1 MMAQSTRRRARRAR
15 GFTLAEVLV
24 ATTLIS
30 IIMGSVYT
38 LFNSTTRAWRDSEG
52 KFDSYQGARTSLAI
66 LKREID
72 NVVAPAGY
80 FFQGDKDSFEMVVV
94 SEPFNVEN
102 SEGRH
107 MMWVRYR
114 YNRTGRELIRDEALV
129 EMALPKQPPR
139 GQAID
144 RGRLKMRRRERF
156 VVATNVQQFSVRYVW
171 IPIQPQRDKK
181 QPPTPVTPVYA
192 DRHEEGWGLPAGM
205 EIRMTVFD
213 PEDPGQQRTF
223 FVRKTIMN
231 PSAAYRETDL
241 QNMLGGVK

>member
-1 MMAQSTRRRARRAR
+1 MSIQLARRRAR

-30 IIMGSVYT
+30 IIMASVYT
-38 LFNSTTRAWRDSEG
+38 LFNSTTRAWRESEG
-52 KFDSYQGARTSLAI
+52 RFDIYQNARTSLAV

-72 NVVAPAGY
+72 NVVSPAGY
-80 FFQGDKDSFEMVVV
+80 FFQGDNQRFEMVVV
-94 SEPFNVEN
+94 SEPFNVED

-144 RGRLKMRRRERF
+144 RGRLKMRRREQF
-156 VVATNVQQFSVRYVW
+156 VVAANVEDFSVRYVW

-181 QPPTPVTPVYA
+181 QPPPPVTPIYA
-192 DRHEEGWGLPAGM
+192 DRHEEGWGLPTGI
-205 EIRMTVFD
+205 EVRMTVI
-213 PEDPGQQRTF
+213 DPGDKNQRRTF
-223 FVRKTIMN
+223 LVRKTILN
-231 PSAAYRETDL
+231 PSAGYRETDL
-241 QNMLGGVK
+241 QNMLGGLT